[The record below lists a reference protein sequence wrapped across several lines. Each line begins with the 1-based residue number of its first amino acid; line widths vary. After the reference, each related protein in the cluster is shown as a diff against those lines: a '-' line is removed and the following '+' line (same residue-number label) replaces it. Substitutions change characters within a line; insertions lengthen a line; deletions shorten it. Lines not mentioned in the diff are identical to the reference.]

1 MLLISVTV
9 TVATGVLL
17 RLSYCVFFSRFVLV
31 FVIIRSKNSPLKLFN
46 RILKGV
52 MWQTQTMTNLKK
64 MRYHTAFSHATYI
77 HFSVFFVPCVTTVF
91 CILWARQASDTSLR
105 HKQHEFTLFVEQFV
119 LFVACINAVLQTSYY
134 YRSILVGLVVC
145 GLLYKVY
152 IPYILCGSIYP
163 L

>member
-1 MLLISVTV
+1 
-9 TVATGVLL
+9 
-17 RLSYCVFFSRFVLV
+17 
-31 FVIIRSKNSPLKLFN
+31 
-46 RILKGV
+46 
-52 MWQTQTMTNLKK
+52 

-163 L
+163 LQQSVTVCLCVGSYLFILCLVVFSVGQNSSFIIAVSMYVLYLYNYTFNHINLCTPMYNNNY